1 MSEADSAGGATA
13 SGGIDEEE
21 GGDTFSGRLG
31 LIFATIGAAIGT
43 GNIWRFP
50 RMVGANGGGSFL
62 VPWLIF
68 LFVWSVPLIIAEFA
82 IGKRSRVGTVGSFR
96 IFAGRRFAW
105 MGLWTAWISTAIGF
119 YYAVVTGW
127 CLNYFRL
134 AVSGGLNS
142 SVDTTEVW
150 NNFLAN
156 PGLVIFFQFLA
167 VIITMAAIWKGAKA
181 IEKVNVTLMVSLFIL
196 LFAAL
201 ILALIMDFED
211 GTLDGFV
218 YMFTIQPEYLVKPE
232 TWINGLAQSAWSC
245 SAGMGMAITYS
256 VYMRKD
262 EDTTLNAAT
271 MCLANNSIS
280 IIAGL
285 TVMMAVF
292 SVLADPLSAV
302 SGGSSAIT
310 FLVLPEVFA
319 QAPGGPIVQVT
330 MVAMFFL
337 ALSFAALTS
346 MISTVELCVRNFVDH
361 GIDRNVAVPATGAA
375 IFLFGLPSAALW
387 ILIDDSTG
395 VAFPQFLEVQDHIW
409 GYGLMF
415 SGLFI
420 AYSIWKYGW
429 SRYRVWQDENGLTG
443 FNFRDYLDH
452 GVSSFRDDFINT
464 GDNDWWIGKWWD
476 YIMYLGFPLMFSVL
490 MISYFG
496 DLLFNVHEP
505 WNPTNPHG
513 ISIILLFWG
522 ITAGI
527 FISLN
532 RYVLVNKMVRTG
544 GEGFPLWIISGDWRL
559 EPRPLYRNVPA
570 GADAAVE
577 MLPGGDDPFILH
589 AGDDLPP
596 TFIDDDGKE
605 WQTSGP
611 GGSGGGSVGG
621 GSSASVIDAE
631 IA

>member
-1 MSEADSAGGATA
+1 MQAKEEAGS
-13 SGGIDEEE
+13 DE
-21 GGDTFSGRLG
+21 FSGRLG

-68 LFVWSVPLIIAEFA
+68 LFLWSVPLIIAEFA
-82 IGKRSRVGTVGSFR
+82 LGKRSRTGTVGTFR
-96 IFAGRRFAW
+96 IFAGNRFAW

-127 CLNYFRL
+127 CINYFQTAIR
-134 AVSGGLNS
+134 GGLGS
-142 SVDTTEVW
+142 EVDTVQVW
-150 NNFLAN
+150 NDFLQD
-156 PGLVIFFQFLA
+156 PSQVIFFQTLS
-167 VIITMAAIWKGAKA
+167 VLITMAAIWKGAKA

-201 ILALIMDFED
+201 FLSFVMDLDD

-218 YMFTIQPEYLVKPE
+218 YMFSIQPEYLTQPE
-232 TWINGLAQSAWSC
+232 TWINGLSQSAWSC

-292 SVLADPLSAV
+292 SVSDDPLGAV

-319 QAPGGPIVQVT
+319 QAPGGPVVQLLMVT
-330 MVAMFFL
+330 MFFL

-361 GIDRNVAVPATGAA
+361 GIERQKAVGFTTLA

-387 ILIDDSTG
+387 ILVDPETG

-429 SRYRVWQDENGLTG
+429 KRYRVWQDENDITG
-443 FNFRDYLDH
+443 FNFRDYLDN

-476 YIMYLGFPLMFSVL
+476 YIMYLGFPIMFGVL
-490 MISYFG
+490 ILSYFS
-496 DLLFNVHEP
+496 DLILNVSNP
-505 WNPTNPHG
+505 WDPTNADG
-513 ISIILLFWG
+513 ITIILLFWG
-522 ITAGI
+522 VTAGL
-527 FISLN
+527 FISMN
-532 RYVLVNKMVRTG
+532 KYILVNRVLSMNGTIW
-544 GEGFPLWIISGDWRL
+544 PPSWDL
-559 EPRPLYRNVPA
+559 EPRPLYRNVPV
-570 GADAAVE
+570 GAEVSIDT
-577 MLPGGDDPFILH
+577 LPGGEDPFIIEVGESLPETFVNEYGETQTHTLH
-589 AGDDLPP
+589 A
-596 TFIDDDGKE
+596 
-605 WQTSGP
+605 QS
-611 GGSGGGSVGG
+611 
-621 GSSASVIDAE
+621 
-631 IA
+631 

>member
-1 MSEADSAGGATA
+1 MT
-13 SGGIDEEE
+13 E
-21 GGDTFSGRLG
+21 GGSDEFSGRLG

-68 LFVWSVPLIIAEFA
+68 LFLWSVPLIIAEFA
-82 IGKRSRVGTVGSFR
+82 LGKRSRTGTVGTFR
-96 IFAGRRFAW
+96 IFAGKRFAW

-127 CLNYFRL
+127 CINYFQTAIR
-134 AVSGGLNS
+134 GGLGS
-142 SVDTTEVW
+142 EVDTVEVW
-150 NNFLAN
+150 NTFLQN
-156 PGLVIFFQFLA
+156 PAEVVFFQAIA
-167 VIITMAAIWKGAKA
+167 VAITMLAIWKGAKA
-181 IEKVNVTLMVSLFIL
+181 IEKVNVGLMISLFFL

-201 ILALIMDFED
+201 FLAFVMDLED
-211 GTLDGFV
+211 GSLDGFV
-218 YMFTIQPEYLVKPE
+218 YMFSIQPEYLAQPE
-232 TWINGLAQSAWSC
+232 TWINGLSQSAWSC

-292 SVLADPLSAV
+292 AVVDDPLAAV

-319 QAPGGPIVQVT
+319 QAPGGPVVQLA
-330 MVAMFFL
+330 MVAMFYL

-361 GIDRNVAVPATGAA
+361 GIERPQAVGYTSLA
-375 IFLFGLPSAALW
+375 IFLFGLPSAATW
-387 ILIDDSTG
+387 ILVDDATG

-429 SRYRVWQDENGLTG
+429 NRYRVWQEENDISDFSLQ
-443 FNFRDYLDH
+443 DYLEN

-464 GDNDWWIGKWWD
+464 GDNDWWIGRWWD

-490 MISYFG
+490 ILSYFA
-496 DLLFNVHEP
+496 DMLANVDNP
-505 WNPTNPHG
+505 WDPTNANG

-522 ITAGI
+522 ITASL
-527 FISLN
+527 FIGLN
-532 RYVLVNKMVRTG
+532 RYIIINRIVPTTDDFWPLAVL
-544 GEGFPLWIISGDWRL
+544 SGNFTL
-559 EPRPLYRNVPA
+559 EPRPLYRNVPE
-570 GADAAVE
+570 GAEVPIDT
-577 MLPGGDDPFILH
+577 LPGGEDPFIVK
-589 AGDDLPP
+589 AGEDLPE
-596 TFIDDDGKE
+596 TFLDDYGE
-605 WQTSGP
+605 TRTHS
-611 GGSGGGSVGG
+611 GSG
-621 GSSASVIDAE
+621 IEAE
-631 IA
+631 LA

>member
-1 MSEADSAGGATA
+1 MQSEGETGS
-13 SGGIDEEE
+13 DE
-21 GGDTFSGRLG
+21 FSGRLG

-68 LFVWSVPLIIAEFA
+68 LFLWSVPLIIAEFA
-82 IGKRSRVGTVGSFR
+82 LGKRSRTGTVGTFR
-96 IFAGRRFAW
+96 IFAGNRFAW

-127 CLNYFRL
+127 CINYFQTAIR
-134 AVSGGLNS
+134 GGLGS
-142 SVDTTEVW
+142 EVDTVQVW
-150 NNFLAN
+150 NDFLQD
-156 PGLVIFFQFLA
+156 PTQVIFFQSLS
-167 VIITMAAIWKGAKA
+167 VLITMAAIWKGAKA

-201 ILALIMDFED
+201 FLAFVMDLDD

-218 YMFTIQPEYLVKPE
+218 YMFSIQPEYLTQPE
-232 TWINGLAQSAWSC
+232 TWINGLSQSAWSC

-292 SVLADPLSAV
+292 SVSEDPLGAV
-302 SGGSSAIT
+302 GGGSSAIT

-319 QAPGGPIVQVT
+319 QAPGGPYVQLLMVT
-330 MVAMFFL
+330 MFFL

-361 GIDRNVAVPATGAA
+361 GIERKKAVGFTTLAN
-375 IFLFGLPSAALW
+375 FLFGLPSAALW
-387 ILIDDSTG
+387 ILVDPDTG

-429 SRYRVWQDENGLTG
+429 NRYKVWQTENDIDG
-443 FNFRDYLDH
+443 FSFRDYLDN

-476 YIMYLGFPLMFSVL
+476 YIMYLGFPIMFGVL
-490 MISYFG
+490 ILSYFS
-496 DLLFNVHEP
+496 DLIFNVNNP
-505 WNPTNPHG
+505 WDPTNADG
-513 ISIILLFWG
+513 ITIILLFWG
-522 ITAGI
+522 ITAGL
-527 FISLN
+527 FISMN
-532 RYVLVNKMVRTG
+532 KYILVNRVLSTNG
-544 GEGFPLWIISGDWRL
+544 SIWPPNWDL
-559 EPRPLYRNVPA
+559 EPRPLYRNVPD
-570 GADAAVE
+570 GADVSIDT
-577 MLPGGDDPFILH
+577 LPGGEDPFIV
-589 AGDDLPP
+589 
-596 TFIDDDGKE
+596 E
-605 WQTSGP
+605 
-611 GGSGGGSVGG
+611 V
-621 GSSASVIDAE
+621 GSSLPETFVNDYGETQKHTLHTVPWSSQS
-631 IA
+631 

>member
-1 MSEADSAGGATA
+1 MQAKDEAGSE
-13 SGGIDEEE
+13 E
-21 GGDTFSGRLG
+21 FSGRLG

-68 LFVWSVPLIIAEFA
+68 LFLWSVPLIIAEFA
-82 IGKRSRVGTVGSFR
+82 LGKRSRTGTVGTFR
-96 IFAGRRFAW
+96 IFAGNRFAW

-127 CLNYFRL
+127 CINYFQTAIR
-134 AVSGGLNS
+134 GGLGS
-142 SVDTTEVW
+142 EVDTVQVW
-150 NNFLAN
+150 NDFLQD
-156 PGLVIFFQFLA
+156 PSQVIFFQTLS
-167 VIITMAAIWKGAKA
+167 VLITMAAIWKGAKA

-201 ILALIMDFED
+201 FLSFVMDLDD

-218 YMFTIQPEYLVKPE
+218 YMFSIQPEYLTQPE
-232 TWINGLAQSAWSC
+232 TWINGLSQSAWSC

-292 SVLADPLSAV
+292 SVSDDPLGAV

-319 QAPGGPIVQVT
+319 QAPGGPVVQLLMVT
-330 MVAMFFL
+330 MFFL

-361 GIDRNVAVPATGAA
+361 GIERQKAVGFTTLA

-387 ILIDDSTG
+387 ILVDPETG

-429 SRYRVWQDENGLTG
+429 NRYRVWQDENDVTG
-443 FNFRDYLDH
+443 FSLRDYLDN

-476 YIMYLGFPLMFSVL
+476 YIMYLGFPIMFGVL
-490 MISYFG
+490 ILSYFS
-496 DLLFNVHEP
+496 DLILNVSNP
-505 WNPTNPHG
+505 WDPTNADG
-513 ISIILLFWG
+513 ITIILLFWG
-522 ITAGI
+522 VTAGL
-527 FISLN
+527 FISMN
-532 RYVLVNKMVRTG
+532 KYILVNRVLSMNGTIW
-544 GEGFPLWIISGDWRL
+544 PPSWDL
-559 EPRPLYRNVPA
+559 EPRPLYRNVPV
-570 GADAAVE
+570 GAEVSIDT
-577 MLPGGDDPFILH
+577 LPGGEDPFIIEVGESLPETYVNEYGETQTHTLH
-589 AGDDLPP
+589 A
-596 TFIDDDGKE
+596 
-605 WQTSGP
+605 QS
-611 GGSGGGSVGG
+611 
-621 GSSASVIDAE
+621 
-631 IA
+631 

>member
-1 MSEADSAGGATA
+1 MQAKDEAGS
-13 SGGIDEEE
+13 DE
-21 GGDTFSGRLG
+21 FSGRLG

-68 LFVWSVPLIIAEFA
+68 LFLWSVPLIIAEFA
-82 IGKRSRVGTVGSFR
+82 LGKRSRTGTVGTFR
-96 IFAGRRFAW
+96 IFAGNRFAW

-127 CLNYFRL
+127 CINYFQTAIR
-134 AVSGGLNS
+134 GGLGS
-142 SVDTTEVW
+142 EVDTVQVW
-150 NNFLAN
+150 NDFLQD
-156 PGLVIFFQFLA
+156 PSQVIFFQTLS
-167 VIITMAAIWKGAKA
+167 VLITMAAIWKGAKA

-201 ILALIMDFED
+201 FLSFVMDLDD
-211 GTLDGFV
+211 GTLDGFI
-218 YMFTIQPEYLVKPE
+218 YMFSIQPEYLTQPE
-232 TWINGLAQSAWSC
+232 TWINGLSQSAWSC

-292 SVLADPLSAV
+292 SVSDDPLGAV

-319 QAPGGPIVQVT
+319 QAPGGPVVQLLMVT
-330 MVAMFFL
+330 MFFL

-361 GIDRNVAVPATGAA
+361 GIERKKAVGFTTLA

-387 ILIDDSTG
+387 ILVDPDTG

-429 SRYRVWQDENGLTG
+429 NRYRVWQDENDITG
-443 FNFRDYLDH
+443 FSFRDYLDN

-464 GDNDWWIGKWWD
+464 GDNDIWIGRWWD
-476 YIMYLGFPLMFSVL
+476 ILMYLAFPVL
-490 MISYFG
+490 FTVLIVSYFG
-496 DLLFNVHEP
+496 DMIANTPDV
-505 WNPTNPHG
+505 WNPSNPNG
-513 ISIILLFWG
+513 ITIILLFWG
-522 ITAGI
+522 VVAGG
-527 FISLN
+527 FLLLN
-532 RYVLVNKMVRTG
+532 KKL
-544 GEGFPLWIISGDWRL
+544 IQ
-559 EPRPLYRNVPA
+559 RPLFRNVPE
-570 GADAAVE
+570 GAEVDIS
-577 MLPGGDDPFILH
+577 MLPGGDDELVV
-589 AGDDLPP
+589 AVGDYPP
-596 TFIDDDGKE
+596 GWE
-605 WQTSGP
+605 HL
-611 GGSGGGSVGG
+611 
-621 GSSASVIDAE
+621 AEAADA
-631 IA
+631 

>member
-1 MSEADSAGGATA
+1 MEAKGEAG
-13 SGGIDEEE
+13 SDE
-21 GGDTFSGRLG
+21 FSGRLG

-68 LFVWSVPLIIAEFA
+68 LFLWSVPLIIAEFA
-82 IGKRSRVGTVGSFR
+82 LGKRSRTGTVGTFR
-96 IFAGRRFAW
+96 IFAGNRFAW

-127 CLNYFRL
+127 CINYFQT
-134 AVSGGLNS
+134 AVRGGLGS
-142 SVDTTEVW
+142 EVDTVQVW
-150 NNFLAN
+150 NDFLQD
-156 PGLVIFFQFLA
+156 PSQVIFFQTLS
-167 VIITMAAIWKGAKA
+167 VLITMAAIWKGAKA

-201 ILALIMDFED
+201 FLSFVMDLDD
-211 GTLDGFV
+211 GTLDGFI
-218 YMFTIQPEYLVKPE
+218 YMFSIQPEYLTQPE
-232 TWINGLAQSAWSC
+232 TWINGLSQSAWSC

-292 SVLADPLSAV
+292 SVSDDPLGAV

-319 QAPGGPIVQVT
+319 QAPGGPVVQLLMVT
-330 MVAMFFL
+330 MFFL

-361 GIDRNVAVPATGAA
+361 GIERKKAVGFTTLA

-387 ILIDDSTG
+387 ILVDPDTG

-429 SRYRVWQDENGLTG
+429 NRYRVWQDENDITG
-443 FNFRDYLDH
+443 FSFRDYLDN

-476 YIMYLGFPLMFSVL
+476 YIMYLGFPIMFGVL
-490 MISYFG
+490 ILSYFS
-496 DLLFNVHEP
+496 DLILNVNNP
-505 WNPTNPHG
+505 WDPTNADG
-513 ISIILLFWG
+513 ITIILLFWG
-522 ITAGI
+522 ITAGLFVSMNKYI
-527 FISLN
+527 
-532 RYVLVNKMVRTG
+532 LVNRVLSMNGTIW
-544 GEGFPLWIISGDWRL
+544 PPSWDL
-559 EPRPLYRNVPA
+559 EPRPLYRNVPV
-570 GADAAVE
+570 GAEVSIDT
-577 MLPGGDDPFILH
+577 LPGGEDPFIVEVGESLPETFVNEYGETQTHTLH
-589 AGDDLPP
+589 QLP
-596 TFIDDDGKE
+596 
-605 WQTSGP
+605 W
-611 GGSGGGSVGG
+611 
-621 GSSASVIDAE
+621 SSQS
-631 IA
+631 

>member
-1 MSEADSAGGATA
+1 MSEGG
-13 SGGIDEEE
+13 SDE
-21 GGDTFSGRLG
+21 FSGRLG

-62 VPWLIF
+62 VPWVIF
-68 LFVWSVPLIIAEFA
+68 LFLWSVPLIIAEFA
-82 IGKRSRVGTVGSFR
+82 LGKRSRTGTVGTFR
-96 IFAGRRFAW
+96 IFAGNRFAW

-127 CLNYFRL
+127 CINYFQTAIR
-134 AVSGGLNS
+134 GGLGS
-142 SVDTTEVW
+142 EVDTVEVW
-150 NNFLAN
+150 NSFLNN
-156 PGLVIFFQFLA
+156 PLEVVFFQAIA
-167 VIITMAAIWKGAKA
+167 VAITMLAIWKGAKA
-181 IEKVNVTLMVSLFIL
+181 IEKVNVGLMISLFVL

-201 ILALIMDFED
+201 FLAFVMDLDD
-211 GTLDGFV
+211 GSLDGFV
-218 YMFTIQPEYLVKPE
+218 YMFSIQPEYLMQPE
-232 TWINGLAQSAWSC
+232 TWINGLSQSAWSC

-292 SVLADPLSAV
+292 AVVDDPLAAV

-319 QAPGGPIVQVT
+319 QAPGGPIVQLT
-330 MVAMFFL
+330 MVTMFFL

-361 GIDRNVAVPATGAA
+361 GIDRPKGVGFTSIA
-375 IFLFGLPSAALW
+375 IFLFGLPSAGLW
-387 ILIDDSTG
+387 ILVDDSTG
-395 VAFPQFLEVQDHIW
+395 VVFPQFLEVQDHIW

-429 SRYRVWQDENGLTG
+429 NRYRVWQEENDIEG
-443 FNFRDYLDH
+443 FDFRDYLDH

-490 MISYFG
+490 ILSYFG
-496 DLLFNVHEP
+496 DMLVNVENP
-505 WNPTNPHG
+505 WDPSNANG

-522 ITAGI
+522 VTAGL
-527 FISLN
+527 FIGLN
-532 RYVLVNKMVRTG
+532 RYIIVNRMVPTTDD
-544 GEGFPLWIISGDWRL
+544 FWLLAILSGNYRL
-559 EPRPLYRNVPA
+559 EPRPLYRNVPE
-570 GADAAVE
+570 GAEVSIDT
-577 MLPGGDDPFILH
+577 LPGGEDPYIVQAGEKLPATFVDDYGETRSHTGATL
-589 AGDDLPP
+589 
-596 TFIDDDGKE
+596 
-605 WQTSGP
+605 
-611 GGSGGGSVGG
+611 
-621 GSSASVIDAE
+621 DAE
-631 IA
+631 LV

>member
-1 MSEADSAGGATA
+1 MA
-13 SGGIDEEE
+13 E
-21 GGDTFSGRLG
+21 GGSDEFSGRLG

-68 LFVWSVPLIIAEFA
+68 LFLWSVPLIIAEFA
-82 IGKRSRVGTVGSFR
+82 LGKRSRTGTVGTFR
-96 IFAGRRFAW
+96 IFAGKRFAW

-127 CLNYFRL
+127 CINYFQTAIR
-134 AVSGGLNS
+134 GGLGS
-142 SVDTTEVW
+142 EVDTVEVW
-150 NNFLAN
+150 NSFLQN
-156 PGLVIFFQFLA
+156 PMEVVFFQAIA
-167 VIITMAAIWKGAKA
+167 VAITMLAIWKGAKA
-181 IEKVNVTLMVSLFIL
+181 IEKVNVSLMISLFVL

-201 ILALIMDFED
+201 FLSFVMDLED
-211 GTLDGFV
+211 GSLDGFV
-218 YMFTIQPEYLVKPE
+218 YMFSIQPEYLAQPE
-232 TWINGLAQSAWSC
+232 TWINGLSQSAWSC

-292 SVLADPLSAV
+292 AVVDDPLAAV

-319 QAPGGPIVQVT
+319 QAPGGPVVQLAMVT
-330 MVAMFFL
+330 MFFL

-361 GIDRNVAVPATGAA
+361 GIERPQAVGFTSLA
-375 IFLFGLPSAALW
+375 IFFFGLPSAVTW
-387 ILIDDSTG
+387 ILVDDSTG

-429 SRYRVWQDENGLTG
+429 NRYRAWQEENDISG
-443 FNFRDYLDH
+443 FSLRDYLDN

-490 MISYFG
+490 ILSYFA
-496 DLLFNVHEP
+496 DMLANVDNP
-505 WNPTNPHG
+505 WDPTNANG

-522 ITAGI
+522 ITAGL
-527 FISLN
+527 FIGLN
-532 RYVLVNKMVRTG
+532 RFIIINRIVPTSGNPW
-544 GEGFPLWIISGDWRL
+544 PLALLSGNFTL
-559 EPRPLYRNVPA
+559 EPRPLYRNVPE
-570 GADAAVE
+570 GAEVPIDT
-577 MLPGGDDPFILH
+577 LPGGEDPFIVEV
-589 AGDDLPP
+589 GEDLPE
-596 TFIDDDGKE
+596 TFIDDYGETKPH
-605 WQTSGP
+605 T
-611 GGSGGGSVGG
+611 GS
-621 GSSASVIDAE
+621 IIEAE
-631 IA
+631 IGYSYDQV

>member
-1 MSEADSAGGATA
+1 MNPQEPSSDQ
-13 SGGIDEEE
+13 
-21 GGDTFSGRLG
+21 FSGRMG

-68 LFVWSVPLIIAEFA
+68 LFLWSIPLIIAEFA
-82 IGKRSRVGTVGSFR
+82 LGKRSRTGTVGTFR
-96 IFAGRRFAW
+96 IFAGPKFAW

-127 CLNYFRL
+127 CLNYFQSAIR
-134 AVSGGLNS
+134 GGLS
-142 SVDTTEVW
+142 QGVDTIEVW
-150 NNFLAN
+150 NNFLQA
-156 PGLVIFFQFLA
+156 PGQVIIFQMIAIL
-167 VIITMAAIWKGAKA
+167 ITMAAIWKGAKA
-181 IEKVNVTLMVSLFIL
+181 IEKANVMLMVSLFVL
-196 LFAAL
+196 LFVAL
-201 ILALIMDFED
+201 FLSFVMDFED

-218 YMFTIQPEYLVKPE
+218 YMFSIQPEYLMEPE
-232 TWINGLAQSAWSC
+232 TWINGLSQSAWSC

-292 SVLADPLSAV
+292 AVVDDPLSAV
-302 SGGSSAIT
+302 GGGSSAIT

-319 QAPGGPIVQVT
+319 KAPGGPVVQLL
-330 MVAMFFL
+330 MVAVFFL

-361 GIDRNVAVPATGAA
+361 GVDRSKAVGFTSLA

-387 ILIDDSTG
+387 ILVDDSTG

-429 SRYRVWQDENGLTG
+429 SRYQSRQQENDVEDFDMGDYVENG
-443 FNFRDYLDH
+443 
-452 GVSSFRDDFINT
+452 VSAFRDDFVNT
-464 GDNDWWIGKWWD
+464 GDNDWWIGRWWD
-476 YIMYLGFPLMFSVL
+476 AIMYIGFPVMFAVL
-490 MISYFG
+490 MLSYFG
-496 DLLFNVHEP
+496 DLLLNVHDP

-522 ITAGI
+522 VTAIT
-527 FISLN
+527 FVSLN
-532 RYVLVNKMVRTG
+532 KYVLVNRMVPTTDSPW
-544 GEGFPLWIISGDWRL
+544 PLYVLSRDFEL
-559 EPRPLYRNVPA
+559 EPRPLFRNVPE
-570 GADAAVE
+570 GAEAPID
-577 MLPGGDDPFILH
+577 MLPGGDDPFVVQ
-589 AGDDLPP
+589 AGEQLPDSFVDEHGE
-596 TFIDDDGKE
+596 TRSHSMATVE
-605 WQTSGP
+605 
-611 GGSGGGSVGG
+611 
-621 GSSASVIDAE
+621 AE
-631 IA
+631 LA

>member
-1 MSEADSAGGATA
+1 MEAKGEAG
-13 SGGIDEEE
+13 SDE
-21 GGDTFSGRLG
+21 FSGRLG

-68 LFVWSVPLIIAEFA
+68 LFLWSVPLIIAEFA
-82 IGKRSRVGTVGSFR
+82 LGKRSRTGTVGTFR
-96 IFAGRRFAW
+96 IFAGNRFAW

-127 CLNYFRL
+127 CINYFQTAIR
-134 AVSGGLNS
+134 GGLGS
-142 SVDTTEVW
+142 EVDTVQVW
-150 NNFLAN
+150 NDFLQD
-156 PGLVIFFQFLA
+156 PSQVIFFQTLS
-167 VIITMAAIWKGAKA
+167 VLITMAAIWKGAKA

-201 ILALIMDFED
+201 FLSFVMDLDD

-218 YMFTIQPEYLVKPE
+218 YMFSIQPEYLTQPE
-232 TWINGLAQSAWSC
+232 TWINGLSQSAWSC

-292 SVLADPLSAV
+292 SVSDDPLGAV

-319 QAPGGPIVQVT
+319 QAPGGPIVQLLMVT
-330 MVAMFFL
+330 MFFL

-361 GIDRNVAVPATGAA
+361 GIERQKAVGFTTLA

-387 ILIDDSTG
+387 ILVDPETG

-429 SRYRVWQDENGLTG
+429 NRYRVWQDENDITG
-443 FNFRDYLDH
+443 FSFRDYLDN

-476 YIMYLGFPLMFSVL
+476 YIMYLGFPIMFGVL
-490 MISYFG
+490 ILSYFS
-496 DLLFNVHEP
+496 DLILNVSNP
-505 WNPTNPHG
+505 WDPTNADG
-513 ISIILLFWG
+513 ITIILLFWG
-522 ITAGI
+522 ITAGL
-527 FISLN
+527 FISMN
-532 RYVLVNKMVRTG
+532 KYILVNRVLSMNGTIW
-544 GEGFPLWIISGDWRL
+544 PPSWDL
-559 EPRPLYRNVPA
+559 EPRPLYRNVPV
-570 GADAAVE
+570 GAEVSIDT
-577 MLPGGDDPFILH
+577 LPGGEDPFIIEVGESLPETFVNEYGETQTHTLH
-589 AGDDLPP
+589 A
-596 TFIDDDGKE
+596 
-605 WQTSGP
+605 QS
-611 GGSGGGSVGG
+611 
-621 GSSASVIDAE
+621 
-631 IA
+631 

>member
-1 MSEADSAGGATA
+1 MQAKDEAGS
-13 SGGIDEEE
+13 DE
-21 GGDTFSGRLG
+21 FSGRLG

-68 LFVWSVPLIIAEFA
+68 LFLWSVPLIIAEFA
-82 IGKRSRVGTVGSFR
+82 LGKRSRTGTVGTFR
-96 IFAGRRFAW
+96 IFAGNRFAW

-127 CLNYFRL
+127 CINYFQTAIR
-134 AVSGGLNS
+134 GGLGS
-142 SVDTTEVW
+142 EVDTVQVW
-150 NNFLAN
+150 NDFLQD
-156 PGLVIFFQFLA
+156 PSQVIFFQTLS
-167 VIITMAAIWKGAKA
+167 VLITMAAIWKGAKA

-201 ILALIMDFED
+201 FLSFVMDLDD

-218 YMFTIQPEYLVKPE
+218 YMFSIQPEYLTQPE
-232 TWINGLAQSAWSC
+232 TWINGLSQSAWSC

-292 SVLADPLSAV
+292 SVSDDPLGAV

-319 QAPGGPIVQVT
+319 QAPGGPVVQLLMVT
-330 MVAMFFL
+330 MFFL

-361 GIDRNVAVPATGAA
+361 GIERKKAVGFTTLA

-387 ILIDDSTG
+387 ILVDPDTG

-429 SRYRVWQDENGLTG
+429 NRYRVWQDENDITG
-443 FNFRDYLDH
+443 FNFRDYLDN

-476 YIMYLGFPLMFSVL
+476 YIMYLGFPIMFGVL
-490 MISYFG
+490 ILSYFS
-496 DLLFNVHEP
+496 DLILNVSNP
-505 WNPTNPHG
+505 WDPTNADG
-513 ISIILLFWG
+513 ITIILLFWG
-522 ITAGI
+522 VTAGL
-527 FISLN
+527 FISMN
-532 RYVLVNKMVRTG
+532 KYILVNRVLSMNGTIW
-544 GEGFPLWIISGDWRL
+544 PPSWDL
-559 EPRPLYRNVPA
+559 EPRPLYRNVPV
-570 GADAAVE
+570 GAEVSIDT
-577 MLPGGDDPFILH
+577 LPGGEDPFIIEVGESLPETFVNEYGETQTHTLH
-589 AGDDLPP
+589 A
-596 TFIDDDGKE
+596 
-605 WQTSGP
+605 QS
-611 GGSGGGSVGG
+611 
-621 GSSASVIDAE
+621 
-631 IA
+631 

>member
-1 MSEADSAGGATA
+1 MQAKEEAGS
-13 SGGIDEEE
+13 DE
-21 GGDTFSGRLG
+21 FSGRLG

-68 LFVWSVPLIIAEFA
+68 LFLWSVPLIIAEFA
-82 IGKRSRVGTVGSFR
+82 LGKRSRTGTVGTFR
-96 IFAGRRFAW
+96 IFAGNRFAW

-127 CLNYFRL
+127 CINYFQTAIR
-134 AVSGGLNS
+134 GGLGS
-142 SVDTTEVW
+142 EVDTVQVW
-150 NNFLAN
+150 NDFLQD
-156 PGLVIFFQFLA
+156 PSQVIFFQTLS
-167 VIITMAAIWKGAKA
+167 VLITMAAIWKGAKA

-201 ILALIMDFED
+201 FLSFVMDLDD
-211 GTLDGFV
+211 GTLDGFI
-218 YMFTIQPEYLVKPE
+218 YMFSIQPEYLTQPE
-232 TWINGLAQSAWSC
+232 TWINGLSQSAWSC

-292 SVLADPLSAV
+292 SVSDDPLGAV

-319 QAPGGPIVQVT
+319 QAPGGPVVQLLMVT
-330 MVAMFFL
+330 MFFL

-361 GIDRNVAVPATGAA
+361 GIERKKAVGFTTLA

-387 ILIDDSTG
+387 ILVDPDTG

-429 SRYRVWQDENGLTG
+429 NRYRVWQDENDITG
-443 FNFRDYLDH
+443 FSFRDYLDN

-476 YIMYLGFPLMFSVL
+476 YIMYLGFPIMFGVL
-490 MISYFG
+490 ILSYFS
-496 DLLFNVHEP
+496 DLILNVNNP
-505 WNPTNPHG
+505 WDPTNADG
-513 ISIILLFWG
+513 ITIILLFWG
-522 ITAGI
+522 ITAGLFVSMNKYI
-527 FISLN
+527 
-532 RYVLVNKMVRTG
+532 LVNRVLSMNGTIW
-544 GEGFPLWIISGDWRL
+544 PPSWDL
-559 EPRPLYRNVPA
+559 EPRPLYRNVPV
-570 GADAAVE
+570 GAEVSIDT
-577 MLPGGDDPFILH
+577 LPGGEDPFIVEVGESLPETFVNEYGETQTHTLH
-589 AGDDLPP
+589 QLP
-596 TFIDDDGKE
+596 
-605 WQTSGP
+605 W
-611 GGSGGGSVGG
+611 
-621 GSSASVIDAE
+621 SSQS
-631 IA
+631 

>member
-1 MSEADSAGGATA
+1 MNPQSEPSSDQ
-13 SGGIDEEE
+13 
-21 GGDTFSGRLG
+21 FSGRLG

-68 LFVWSVPLIIAEFA
+68 LFLWSVPLIIAEFA
-82 IGKRSRVGTVGSFR
+82 LGKRSRTGTVGTFR
-96 IFAGRRFAW
+96 IFAGPKFAW

-127 CLNYFRL
+127 CLNYFQTAIR
-134 AVSGGLNS
+134 GGLS
-142 SVDTTEVW
+142 EGVDTTEVW
-150 NNFLAN
+150 NNFLQA
-156 PGLVIFFQFLA
+156 PEQVIIFQVLA
-167 VIITMAAIWKGAKA
+167 ILITMAAIWKGAKA
-181 IEKVNVTLMVSLFIL
+181 IEKANVYLMTSLFVL
-196 LFAAL
+196 LFTAL
-201 ILALIMDFED
+201 FLAFVMDFED

-218 YMFTIQPEYLVKPE
+218 FMFSIQPEYLMEPE
-232 TWINGLAQSAWSC
+232 TWINGLSQSAWSC

-292 SVLADPLSAV
+292 AVVDDPLSAV
-302 SGGSSAIT
+302 GGGSSAIT
-310 FLVLPEVFA
+310 FLVLPEVFS
-319 QAPGGPIVQVT
+319 QAPGGPGIQLL
-330 MVAMFFL
+330 MVAVFFL

-361 GIDRNVAVPATGAA
+361 GVDRSQAVGFTSAA
-375 IFLFGLPSAALW
+375 IFLFGLPSAGLW
-387 ILIDDSTG
+387 ILVDDSTG

-429 SRYRVWQDENGLTG
+429 SRYKSWQNDNDVDGFDVGDYVENG
-443 FNFRDYLDH
+443 
-452 GVSSFRDDFINT
+452 VSAFRDDFVNT
-464 GDNDWWIGKWWD
+464 GDNDWWIGRWWD
-476 YIMYLGFPLMFSVL
+476 VIMYIGFPAMFAVL
-490 MISYFG
+490 MLSYFG
-496 DLLFNVHEP
+496 DLLTNVHDP

-522 ITAGI
+522 VTAFI
-527 FISLN
+527 FVSLN
-532 RYVLVNKMVRTG
+532 KYVLVNRMVPTSDSPW
-544 GEGFPLWIISGDWRL
+544 PLYVLSRDFEL
-559 EPRPLYRNVPA
+559 EPRPVYRNVPE
-570 GADAAVE
+570 GAEAPID
-577 MLPGGDDPFILH
+577 MLPGGDDPFVVQ
-589 AGDDLPP
+589 AGDELPDSFVDEYGE
-596 TFIDDDGKE
+596 TRSHTMTTVE
-605 WQTSGP
+605 
-611 GGSGGGSVGG
+611 
-621 GSSASVIDAE
+621 AE
-631 IA
+631 LV

>member
-1 MSEADSAGGATA
+1 MSS
-13 SGGIDEEE
+13 SDE
-21 GGDTFSGRLG
+21 FSGRLG

-68 LFVWSVPLIIAEFA
+68 LFLWSVPLIIAEFA
-82 IGKRSRVGTVGSFR
+82 LGKRSRTGTVGTFR
-96 IFAGRRFAW
+96 IFAGNRFAW

-127 CLNYFRL
+127 CINYFQTAIR
-134 AVSGGLNS
+134 GGLGS
-142 SVDTTEVW
+142 EVDTVQVW
-150 NNFLAN
+150 NDFLQD
-156 PGLVIFFQFLA
+156 PTQVIFFQSLS
-167 VIITMAAIWKGAKA
+167 VLITMAAIWKGAKA

-201 ILALIMDFED
+201 FLSFVMDLDD
-211 GTLDGFV
+211 GTMDGFV
-218 YMFTIQPEYLVKPE
+218 YMFSIQPEYLTQPE
-232 TWINGLAQSAWSC
+232 TWINGLSQSAWSC

-292 SVLADPLSAV
+292 SVSDDPLGAV

-319 QAPGGPIVQVT
+319 QAPGGPIVQLLMVT
-330 MVAMFFL
+330 MFFL

-361 GIDRNVAVPATGAA
+361 GIERQKAVGFTTLA

-387 ILIDDSTG
+387 ILVDPDTG

-429 SRYRVWQDENGLTG
+429 NRYRAWQSENDITG
-443 FNFRDYLDH
+443 FNFRDYLDN

-476 YIMYLGFPLMFSVL
+476 YIMYLGFPIMFSVL
-490 MISYFG
+490 ILSYFS
-496 DLLFNVHEP
+496 DLIFNVANP
-505 WNPTNPHG
+505 WDPTNADG
-513 ISIILLFWG
+513 ITIILLFWG
-522 ITAGI
+522 ITAGL
-527 FISLN
+527 FISMN
-532 RYVLVNKMVRTG
+532 KYILVNRVLSMNG
-544 GEGFPLWIISGDWRL
+544 SIWPPSWDL
-559 EPRPLYRNVPA
+559 EPRPLYRNVPE
-570 GADAAVE
+570 GADVSIDT
-577 MLPGGDDPFILH
+577 LPGGEDPFIVEVGNSLPETFVNDYGETQTHTLH
-589 AGDDLPP
+589 L
-596 TFIDDDGKE
+596 
-605 WQTSGP
+605 QS
-611 GGSGGGSVGG
+611 
-621 GSSASVIDAE
+621 
-631 IA
+631 

>member
-1 MSEADSAGGATA
+1 MA
-13 SGGIDEEE
+13 E
-21 GGDTFSGRLG
+21 GGSDEFSGRLG

-68 LFVWSVPLIIAEFA
+68 LFLWSVPLIIAEFA
-82 IGKRSRVGTVGSFR
+82 LGKRSRTGTVGTFR
-96 IFAGRRFAW
+96 IFAGKRFAW

-127 CLNYFRL
+127 CINYFQT
-134 AVSGGLNS
+134 AVRGGLGS
-142 SVDTTEVW
+142 EVDTVEVW
-150 NNFLAN
+150 NSFLQN
-156 PGLVIFFQFLA
+156 PMEVIFFQAIA
-167 VIITMAAIWKGAKA
+167 VAITMLAIWKGAKA
-181 IEKVNVTLMVSLFIL
+181 IEKVNVGLMISLFIL

-201 ILALIMDFED
+201 FLAFVMDLED

-218 YMFTIQPEYLVKPE
+218 YMFSIQPEYLAQPE
-232 TWINGLAQSAWSC
+232 TWINGLSQSAWSC

-292 SVLADPLSAV
+292 AVVDDPLAAV

-319 QAPGGPIVQVT
+319 QAPGGPVVQLAMVT
-330 MVAMFFL
+330 MFFL

-361 GIDRNVAVPATGAA
+361 GIERPQAVGFTSLA
-375 IFLFGLPSAALW
+375 IFFFGLPSAATW
-387 ILIDDSTG
+387 ILVDDSTG

-429 SRYRVWQDENGLTG
+429 NRYRAWQEENDISG
-443 FNFRDYLDH
+443 FSIRDYLDN

-490 MISYFG
+490 ILSYFA
-496 DLLFNVHEP
+496 DMLANVDNP
-505 WNPTNPHG
+505 WDPTNANG

-522 ITAGI
+522 ITAGL
-527 FISLN
+527 FIGLN
-532 RYVLVNKMVRTG
+532 RFIIINRIVPTSGNPW
-544 GEGFPLWIISGDWRL
+544 PLALLSGNFTL
-559 EPRPLYRNVPA
+559 EPRPLYRNVPE
-570 GADAAVE
+570 GAEVPIDT
-577 MLPGGDDPFILH
+577 LPGGEDPFIVEV
-589 AGDDLPP
+589 GEELPE
-596 TFIDDDGKE
+596 TFVDEYGE
-605 WQTSGP
+605 TRP
-611 GGSGGGSVGG
+611 HT
-621 GSSASVIDAE
+621 GSSIEAE
-631 IA
+631 LA

>member
-1 MSEADSAGGATA
+1 MSE
-13 SGGIDEEE
+13 E
-21 GGDTFSGRLG
+21 GSDQFSGRLG

-68 LFVWSVPLIIAEFA
+68 LFLWSVPLIIAEFA
-82 IGKRSRVGTVGSFR
+82 LGKRSRTGTVGTFR
-96 IFAGRRFAW
+96 IFAGKRFAW

-127 CLNYFRL
+127 CINYFQTAIR
-134 AVSGGLNS
+134 GGLGS
-142 SVDTTEVW
+142 EVDTVEVW
-150 NNFLAN
+150 NSFLNN
-156 PGLVIFFQFLA
+156 PLEVVFFQAIA
-167 VIITMAAIWKGAKA
+167 VAITMLAIWKGAKA
-181 IEKVNVTLMVSLFIL
+181 IEKVNVGLMISLFVL

-201 ILALIMDFED
+201 FLAFVMDLDD
-211 GTLDGFV
+211 GSLDGFV
-218 YMFTIQPEYLVKPE
+218 YMFSIQPEYLMQPE
-232 TWINGLAQSAWSC
+232 TWINGLSQSAWSC

-292 SVLADPLSAV
+292 AVVDDPLAAV

-319 QAPGGPIVQVT
+319 QAPGGPIVQLT
-330 MVAMFFL
+330 MVTMFFL

-361 GIDRNVAVPATGAA
+361 GIDRPKAVGFTSIA
-375 IFLFGLPSAALW
+375 IFLFGLPSAGLW
-387 ILIDDSTG
+387 ILVDDSTG
-395 VAFPQFLEVQDHIW
+395 VVFPQFLEVQDHIW

-429 SRYRVWQDENGLTG
+429 NRYRVWQEENGIEG
-443 FNFRDYLDH
+443 FDFRDYLDH

-490 MISYFG
+490 ILSYFG
-496 DLLFNVHEP
+496 DMLVNVENP
-505 WNPTNPHG
+505 WDPTNAHG

-522 ITAGI
+522 VTAGL
-527 FISLN
+527 FIGLN
-532 RYVLVNKMVRTG
+532 RYILVNRMVPTTDD
-544 GEGFPLWIISGDWRL
+544 FWLLAILSGNYRL
-559 EPRPLYRNVPA
+559 EPRPLYRNVPE
-570 GADAAVE
+570 GADVSIE
-577 MLPGGDDPFILH
+577 TLPGGEDPYIVQAGENLPATFVDDYGETRSHTGATL
-589 AGDDLPP
+589 
-596 TFIDDDGKE
+596 
-605 WQTSGP
+605 
-611 GGSGGGSVGG
+611 
-621 GSSASVIDAE
+621 DAE
-631 IA
+631 LV

>member
-1 MSEADSAGGATA
+1 MQAKDEAGS
-13 SGGIDEEE
+13 DE
-21 GGDTFSGRLG
+21 FSGRLG

-68 LFVWSVPLIIAEFA
+68 LFLWSVPLIIAEFA
-82 IGKRSRVGTVGSFR
+82 LGKRSRTGTVGTFR
-96 IFAGRRFAW
+96 IFAGNRFAW

-127 CLNYFRL
+127 CINYFQTAIR
-134 AVSGGLNS
+134 GGLGS
-142 SVDTTEVW
+142 EVDTVQVW
-150 NNFLAN
+150 NDFLQD
-156 PGLVIFFQFLA
+156 PSQVIFFQTLS
-167 VIITMAAIWKGAKA
+167 VLITMAAIWKGAKA

-201 ILALIMDFED
+201 FLSFVMDLDD

-218 YMFTIQPEYLVKPE
+218 YMFSIQPEYLTQPE
-232 TWINGLAQSAWSC
+232 TWINGLSQSAWSC

-292 SVLADPLSAV
+292 SVSDDPLGAV

-319 QAPGGPIVQVT
+319 QAPGGPVVQLLMVT
-330 MVAMFFL
+330 MFFL

-361 GIDRNVAVPATGAA
+361 GIERKKAVGFTTLA

-387 ILIDDSTG
+387 ILVDPDTG

-429 SRYRVWQDENGLTG
+429 NRYRVWQDENDITG
-443 FNFRDYLDH
+443 FSFRDYLDN

-476 YIMYLGFPLMFSVL
+476 YIMYLGFPIMFGVL
-490 MISYFG
+490 ILSYFS
-496 DLLFNVHEP
+496 DLILNVSNP
-505 WNPTNPHG
+505 WDPTNADG
-513 ISIILLFWG
+513 ITIILLFWG
-522 ITAGI
+522 VTAGL
-527 FISLN
+527 FISMN
-532 RYVLVNKMVRTG
+532 KYILVNRVLSMNGTIW
-544 GEGFPLWIISGDWRL
+544 PPSWDL
-559 EPRPLYRNVPA
+559 EPRPLYRNVPV
-570 GADAAVE
+570 GAEVSIDT
-577 MLPGGDDPFILH
+577 LPGGEDPFIIEVGESLPETFVNEYGETQTHTLH
-589 AGDDLPP
+589 A
-596 TFIDDDGKE
+596 
-605 WQTSGP
+605 QS
-611 GGSGGGSVGG
+611 
-621 GSSASVIDAE
+621 
-631 IA
+631 